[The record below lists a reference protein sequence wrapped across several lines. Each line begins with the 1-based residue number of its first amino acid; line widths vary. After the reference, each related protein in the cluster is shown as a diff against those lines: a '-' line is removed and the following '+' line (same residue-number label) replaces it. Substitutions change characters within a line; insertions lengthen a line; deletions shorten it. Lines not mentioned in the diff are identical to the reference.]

1 MTYNGD
7 GDASGIYTGTVGA
20 CIPNHRH
27 CNYKRPVVPDS
38 ELKSAVE
45 DFGLIIGDRI
55 GEAYSEDACFGPTS
69 SEILISRF
77 SDFVTADAIS

>member
-1 MTYNGD
+1 MTHNGD
-7 GDASGIYTGTVGA
+7 GDASGIYAGTVGA
-20 CIPNHRH
+20 FIPNHRH

-38 ELKSAVE
+38 ELESAVE

-55 GEAYSEDACFGPTS
+55 GEAYSEDAYSVPTS
-69 SEILISRF
+69 SAILISRF